1 MTGQSVRHF
10 GNKEEL
16 STVSDFVE
24 EPLVQCTDE
33 SNSTSKKKNKKQNT
47 NKQNIIKRI
56 KPEACL

>member
-24 EPLVQCTDE
+24 EPLVQCTIAKKLTCDPKDE
-33 SNSTSKKKNKKQNT
+33 
-47 NKQNIIKRI
+47 NIY
-56 KPEACL
+56 CF